1 MSDTN
6 NANIDTLAFRSE
18 IDDKLLKS
26 VAAEPAT
33 ANTKE
38 IYKAIS
44 VIARDQLA
52 ARWVKTQVADRKKK
66 TRRIY
71 YMSMEFLI
79 GRSLNNA
86 LSALDMHSTA
96 EAAFSEAG
104 GPSRPTSW
112 KVRAGCSARQRRPRP
127 TGSLLPRL
135 DGHAGTTVLGLRRR
149 HEYGMFAQSII
160 NGGQVEHPDSWL
172 STERRGSF
180 RAPAHTSPC
189 ALAAPPNTTANGQNG
204 MPPRP
209 WRRAPSITSFPAT
222 AQIASK
228 TLRLW
233 KAGAPAQIDLNAFNG
248 DYAPAPPNSRTGSR
262 TFPGC
267 STRMTV
273 RQRVANCACGRSI
286 FSLPLHRRTSCSITL
301 KSTAR
306 CTIWPT
312 RSPFTSTTHTRQS
325 VWPS

>member
-44 VIARDQLA
+44 QIARDQLA
-52 ARWVKTQVADRKKK
+52 ARWVKTQIADRKKK

-104 GPSRPTSW
+104 GPSLTDILECEPDAALGNGGLGRLAACFLDSMATLELPSW
-112 KVRAGCSARQRRPRP
+112 GYGMRY
-127 TGSLLPRL
+127 
-135 DGHAGTTVLGLRRR
+135 
-149 HEYGMFAQSII
+149 EYGMFALSSSW
-160 NGGQVEHPDSWL
+160 QV
-172 STERRGSF
+172 
-180 RAPAHTSPC
+180 
-189 ALAAPPNTTANGQNG
+189 
-204 MPPRP
+204 
-209 WRRAPSITSFPAT
+209 
-222 AQIASK
+222 
-228 TLRLW
+228 LRLVHV
-233 KAGAPAQIDLNAFNG
+233 LF
-248 DYAPAPPNSRTGSR
+248 
-262 TFPGC
+262 
-267 STRMTV
+267 
-273 RQRVANCACGRSI
+273 RSQYSPDT
-286 FSLPLHRRTSCSITL
+286 SL
-301 KSTAR
+301 
-306 CTIWPT
+306 
-312 RSPFTSTTHTRQS
+312 
-325 VWPS
+325 

>member
-44 VIARDQLA
+44 QIARDQLA

-104 GPSRPTSW
+104 GPSLTDILECEPDAALGNGGLGRLAACFLDSMATLELPSW
-112 KVRAGCSARQRRPRP
+112 GYGMRY
-127 TGSLLPRL
+127 
-135 DGHAGTTVLGLRRR
+135 
-149 HEYGMFAQSII
+149 EYGMFAQSII
-160 NGGQVEHPDSWL
+160 NGGQVELGTGFTQHL
-172 STERRGSF
+172 SKHRSVSR
-180 RAPAHTSPC
+180 C
-189 ALAAPPNTTANGQNG
+189 AFVIR
-204 MPPRP
+204 PRQ
-209 WRRAPSITSFPAT
+209 PSAT
-222 AQIASK
+222 WPQ
-228 TLRLW
+228 
-233 KAGAPAQIDLNAFNG
+233 
-248 DYAPAPPNSRTGSR
+248 
-262 TFPGC
+262 PG
-267 STRMTV
+267 
-273 RQRVANCACGRSI
+273 
-286 FSLPLHRRTSCSITL
+286 
-301 KSTAR
+301 
-306 CTIWPT
+306 
-312 RSPFTSTTHTRQS
+312 
-325 VWPS
+325 